1 MGAGVRRWQGG
12 GERRDRGPQVGRA
25 SPSPA
30 GGRGKPRP
38 PGRNFP
44 RPAPGPKPAG
54 RAAHAGCRAQV
65 NLKGA
70 GEFSAR
76 PPRLNRRYSRL
87 SQGHPL
93 IPPGSSGWRRRRRR
107 ARTCGR
113 PRARGGAAPEAG
125 GRGGFA
131 VGAPRR
137 QCVTPAEG
145 RWAAAE
151 RPASRRASRTRR
163 RPAPHSFALRL
174 RAPAARL
181 R

>member
-1 MGAGVRRWQGG
+1 MARGWG
-12 GERRDRGPQVGRA
+12 GERPGSPGLPSISVPSGR
-25 SPSPA
+25 
-30 GGRGKPRP
+30 PRP

-44 RPAPGPKPAG
+44 RPAPGPKPSGRAVHAG
-54 RAAHAGCRAQV
+54 RRAQV
-65 NLKGA
+65 DIKGA

-93 IPPGSSGWRRRRRR
+93 IPPDPCGRRRLR

-151 RPASRRASRTRR
+151 RPATRRASRARR

>member
-1 MGAGVRRWQGG
+1 MAAEVRRWQGG

-25 SPSPA
+25 PPSPA

-93 IPPGSSGWRRRRRR
+93 IAPGLSGRRRPR

-125 GRGGFA
+125 GRRGG
-131 VGAPRR
+131 GDS
-137 QCVTPAEG
+137 
-145 RWAAAE
+145 RWARRGAS
-151 RPASRRASRTRR
+151 ASRRRRDGGLRPSDRR
-163 RPAPHSFALRL
+163 RGARPGLGDDRRLIHSRSAFGPPR
-174 RAPAARL
+174 RG
-181 R
+181 